1 VDIDHDSVDVERDLA
16 GTDLSPRP
24 VVSTP
29 RRKRKTMPSVV
40 LAVML
45 IAGGFV
51 VFKFL
56 TASTTF
62 FCNADEI
69 GVKADC
75 AASKHI
81 RLQGTVESGSVNKQ
95 GAGLTFKVGYN
106 NVIVPVVYGGGD
118 PGGVFCEGV
127 PVVVE
132 GVYSAGSFQGD
143 RILTKHTEN
152 YKAGNPNRVRDC
164 GI

>member
-1 VDIDHDSVDVERDLA
+1 MDVDRNSVDVEGDLA
-16 GTDLSPRP
+16 GTNLSPR
-24 VVSTP
+24 VITTTP

-45 IAGGFV
+45 VAGAFV

-95 GAGLTFKVGYN
+95 GSGLTFKVGYN

-132 GVYSAGSFQGD
+132 GVYTAGSFQGD

-152 YKAGNPNRVRDC
+152 YKAANPNRVRDC